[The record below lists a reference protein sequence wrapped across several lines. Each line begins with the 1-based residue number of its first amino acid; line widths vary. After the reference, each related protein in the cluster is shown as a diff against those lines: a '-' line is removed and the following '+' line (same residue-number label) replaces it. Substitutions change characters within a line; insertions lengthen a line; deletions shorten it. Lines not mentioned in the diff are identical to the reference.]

1 MKKKL
6 VWFIIPLLILAFAF
20 SAWHFMPK
28 NTKINTKGWIYRT
41 LGIDIIKGDEPK
53 YDVIRLKDDY
63 ITFAGTAEDITPF
76 SNKLNAFGTWLE
88 NNDIPFLYV
97 QAPHKWPK
105 NMVAF
110 PNQKSHYAQQA
121 DDMLSSLSN
130 NGLDTYDM
138 RDDIDGL
145 EYFFKT
151 DHHWKPETGLSAARY
166 IAEILNEKYNFEL
179 DIAIYDESN
188 FTFEVKENFFLGSQ
202 GKKVGKYYA
211 GLDDYTI
218 ITPKFETDLQKT
230 VPIMGID
237 IKGDFAD
244 CFHDY
249 SVFDNQD
256 IFTASPYVFYTSD
269 YNLEI
274 DRNNL
279 VDNDKKVLFIRDSF
293 GCVLTPFLS
302 LSINEL
308 HVVDTRFF
316 KENLYDYILQNDFD
330 LVIFESNPGF
340 NQAQFT
346 LFKEDILD

>member
-1 MKKKL
+1 MKKKIKVL
-6 VWFIIPLLILAFAF
+6 IFIILIISITA
-20 SAWHFMPK
+20 SAIYFLPK
-28 NTKINTKGWIYRT
+28 NTKINIKGWIYKT
-41 LGIDIIKGDEPK
+41 LGIDTIKGDEPK
-53 YDVIRLKDDY
+53 YDVIRLQDDY
-63 ITFAGTAEDITPF
+63 ITFAGTQEDVEPF
-76 SNKLNAFGTWLE
+76 ANKLVSFGTWLE

-105 NMVAF
+105 DYDAEN
-110 PNQKSHYAQQA
+110 NHYAQQA
-121 DDMLSSLSN
+121 DDMLSSLSDADI
-130 NGLDTYDM
+130 DTYDM

-166 IAEILNEKYNFEL
+166 IAEFINEKYELNLDSSVYDDGNF
-179 DIAIYDESN
+179 D
-188 FTFEVKENFFLGSQ
+188 FTVKENIFLGSQ

-211 GLDDYTI
+211 GLDDYTV
-218 ITPKFETDLQKT
+218 ITPKFETEIQKT

-237 IKGDFAD
+237 VKGSFGD

-249 SVFDNQD
+249 SVFDNTD
-256 IFTASPYVFYTSD
+256 VFTASPYVFYTSD

-274 DRNNL
+274 DRNYL
-279 VDNDKKVLFIRDSF
+279 ADNDSKILFIRDSF

-302 LSINEL
+302 LSTSEI

-316 KENLYDYILQNDFD
+316 KDNLYDYILENDFD

-340 NQAQFT
+340 NQSQFT
-346 LFKEDILD
+346 IFKEDKVN

>member
-1 MKKKL
+1 MKKKVVSVVIAVIL
-6 VWFIIPLLILAFAF
+6 IAIVISTVYFIPQ
-20 SAWHFMPK
+20 
-28 NTKINTKGWIYRT
+28 NTKINIKGWAYRIF
-41 LGIDIIKGDEPK
+41 GIDIIKGDEPK

-63 ITFAGTAEDITPF
+63 ITFAGTAEDVTPF
-76 SNKLNAFGTWLE
+76 ANKLTAFGTWLE

-105 NMVAF
+105 DVNIET
-110 PNQKSHYAQQA
+110 NHYAKQA
-121 DDMLSSLSN
+121 DEMLTSLSN
-130 NGLDTYDM
+130 NGLDIYDM
-138 RDDIDGL
+138 RNDIDGL

-151 DHHWKPETGLSAARY
+151 DHHWLPETGLKAAEY
-166 IAEILNEKYNFEL
+166 IAEYINEKYNFDL
-179 DIAIYDESN
+179 DTSVYNEENYN
-188 FTFEVKENFFLGSQ
+188 FDVKENIFLGSQ

-211 GLDDYTI
+211 GLDDYNV
-218 ITPKFETDLQKT
+218 ITPDFETDMQKT

-237 IKGDFAD
+237 ISGSFED

-249 SVFDNQD
+249 SVFDNKD

-279 VDNDKKVLFIRDSF
+279 VDNDKKILFIRDSF

-302 LSINEL
+302 LSTSEL

-316 KENLYDYILQNDFD
+316 KENLYDYILANDFD
-330 LVIFESNPGF
+330 LVVFESNPGF
-340 NQAQFT
+340 NQSQFT
-346 LFKEDILD
+346 IFKEDKLN

>member
-6 VWFIIPLLILAFAF
+6 TLLIIPVLILFIF
-20 SAWHFMPK
+20 ISLWYFTPK
-28 NTKINTKGWIYRT
+28 NTKINAKGWIYRT

-63 ITFAGTAEDITPF
+63 ITFAGTAEDVAPF
-76 SNKLNAFGTWLE
+76 ANKLNAFGTWLE
-88 NNDIPFLYV
+88 NNNIPFLYV

-105 NMVAF
+105 NMVEF
-110 PNQKSHYAQQA
+110 PHKENHYAEQA
-121 DDMLSSLSN
+121 DEMLYSLSD
-130 NGLDTYDM
+130 NGFDVYDL

-166 IAEILNEKYNFEL
+166 IVEFLNEKYNFGL
-179 DIAIYDESN
+179 DTSVYNEEN
-188 FTFEVKENFFLGSQ
+188 YTFEVKEDFFLGSQ

-218 ITPKFETDLQKT
+218 ITPQFETDLQKT

-237 IKGDFAD
+237 VSGDFTA

-249 SVFDNQD
+249 SVFENQD
-256 IFTASPYVFYTSD
+256 IFAASPYVFYTSD

-274 DRNNL
+274 DKNML
-279 VDNDKKVLFIRDSF
+279 ADNDKKVLFIRDSF

-308 HVVDTRFF
+308 HVVDTRLF

-346 LFKEDILD
+346 IFKEDKLN

>member
-6 VWFIIPLLILAFAF
+6 TLLIIPVLILFIF
-20 SAWHFMPK
+20 ISLWYFTPK
-28 NTKINTKGWIYRT
+28 NTKINAKGWIYRT

-63 ITFAGTAEDITPF
+63 ITFAGTAEDVTPF
-76 SNKLNAFGTWLE
+76 ANKLNAFGTWLE
-88 NNDIPFLYV
+88 NNNIPFLYV

-105 NMVAF
+105 NMVEF
-110 PNQKSHYAQQA
+110 PHKENHYAEQA
-121 DDMLSSLSN
+121 DEMLYSLSD
-130 NGLDTYDM
+130 NGFDVYDL

-166 IAEILNEKYNFEL
+166 IVEFLNEKYNFGL
-179 DIAIYDESN
+179 DTSVYNEEN
-188 FTFEVKENFFLGSQ
+188 YTFEVKEDFFLGSQ

-218 ITPKFETDLQKT
+218 ITPQFETDLQKT

-237 IKGDFAD
+237 VSGDFTA

-249 SVFDNQD
+249 SVFENQD
-256 IFTASPYVFYTSD
+256 IFAASPYVFYTSD

-274 DRNNL
+274 DKNML
-279 VDNDKKVLFIRDSF
+279 ADNDKKVLFIRDSF

-308 HVVDTRFF
+308 HAVDTR
-316 KENLYDYILQNDFD
+316 
-330 LVIFESNPGF
+330 
-340 NQAQFT
+340 
-346 LFKEDILD
+346 LFKEDKLN